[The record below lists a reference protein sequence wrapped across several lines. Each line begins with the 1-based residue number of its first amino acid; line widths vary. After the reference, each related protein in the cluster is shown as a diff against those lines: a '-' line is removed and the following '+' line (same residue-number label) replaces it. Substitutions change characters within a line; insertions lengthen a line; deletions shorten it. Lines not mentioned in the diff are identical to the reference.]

1 MKKII
6 WTPKVH
12 DFKGKKLTRWCDI
25 GEHIFINYKADPPTK
40 ICKYCRKEE
49 HISYLGDDLVT

>member
-12 DFKGKKLTRWCDI
+12 DFREKKLTRWCDF
-25 GEHIFINYKADPPTK
+25 GQHIMMPYKVTPPTK
-40 ICKYCRKEE
+40 ICKYCKKEE
-49 HISYLGDDLVT
+49 RVVIGY